1 MVREFGGRKYLTM
14 RKDVSVVESAPD
26 IATVADVS
34 DEDKLDS
41 DKTLRNAEIVAIPE
55 SVHKKTCHRCGSAV
69 SPGVGDPPSYGTCLN
84 CGMIQKYELCS
95 TKFYARLMFTSDEE
109 SGMVLTASSD
119 ILKKLVGVQ
128 NDSDVTEIALI
139 SLPKLQKVFY
149 NGSSVITGFESGPR
163 GGTKKLMKPPSIGS
177 CESASQ
183 EDLFDALISG
193 SDIHGLKESIV

>member
-1 MVREFGGRKYLTM
+1 MFVVREFGGRKYLTM

-26 IATVADVS
+26 IAIVADVS

-41 DKTLRNAEIVAIPE
+41 DKTLQNAEIVAIPE
-55 SVHKKTCHRCGSAV
+55 FVHKKICHRCGSTV

-119 ILKKLVGVQ
+119 NLKKLVGVH
-128 NDSDVTEIALI
+128 DVTEIALI
-139 SLPKLQKVFY
+139 SLPKLQKAFY
-149 NGSSVITGFESGPR
+149 TGSSVIPGIESDSR

-183 EDLFDALISG
+183 EDLFDALSG
-193 SDIHGLKESIV
+193 SDVHGLKESIV